1 MIRGWLISLPVYHIL
16 VHRLT
21 YQQYILNSPQATAS
35 GEMVVYNNI
44 FYATAGSVNDAWNY
58 QYNGDGIYTFKEGN
72 WNNINRYRYAPIDSL
87 LDYVTIAIDKRDET
101 IWAGSYGGGLL
112 HVKPGPVFEIFK
124 QNNLGAT
131 VGDPDKLPGGWFGI

>member
-1 MIRGWLISLPVYHIL
+1 M
-16 VHRLT
+16 
-21 YQQYILNSPQATAS
+21 NSPQATAS

-58 QYNGDGIYTFKEGN
+58 QYNGDGIYTFKEGS
-72 WNNINRYRYAPIDSL
+72 WNNINRYRYNQIDTL

-112 HVKPGPVFEIFK
+112 HIKPGPVFEIFK
-124 QNNLGAT
+124 QNNLGVT
-131 VGDPDKLPGGWFGI
+131 VGDPVSYRVAGLAFDRENNLW